1 MLFLHTLL
9 VGGMAKTMAS
19 WFTSLPPR
27 APRPRVSLA
36 PKTPFPFLP
45 RRLSLT
51 GFKISSKTNHKD
63 TGTQV
68 STSYY
73 FIN

>member
-1 MLFLHTLL
+1 
-9 VGGMAKTMAS
+9 MAS
-19 WFTSLPPR
+19 WFTSLGLPSLLARPD
-27 APRPRVSLA
+27 PRVSLA

-45 RRLSLT
+45 SRLSLT
-51 GFKISSKTNHKD
+51 GFKIPSKTNHKD